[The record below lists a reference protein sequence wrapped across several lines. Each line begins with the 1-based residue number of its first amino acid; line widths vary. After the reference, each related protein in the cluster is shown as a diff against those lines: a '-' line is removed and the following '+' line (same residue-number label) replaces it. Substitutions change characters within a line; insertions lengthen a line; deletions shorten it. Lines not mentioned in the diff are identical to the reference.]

1 MSNKETLIVEN
12 LVKRIGKKTII
23 KGVSFSLQKGEVF
36 GFLGPN
42 GAGKTTTIRMLV
54 GLIRPTKGRISICG
68 QDLEK
73 DFTKAIKHIGCIV
86 ENPELYPY
94 LTGRENLE
102 HFVRMVPSISPLRIN
117 EVVELVGLQN
127 RIDDRVSTYSLGMRQ
142 RLGIAQALLGKPD
155 VLILDEPTNGLDPVG
170 IREMR
175 EFIRSLAEKEGL
187 SVLVSSH
194 LLSEI
199 QLMCDRVA
207 IMSKGE
213 IIKVDTVQQ
222 LLSERER
229 MVWEV
234 EPKEEAYAL
243 LREEVNVTEDEN
255 GKLLTPLY
263 KNKIP
268 EWNEKLVS
276 SGITVKEMSPK
287 LPTLEDLFIELTGG
301 RPLINLIFN
310 EMIKISRKRK
320 LLIISAIVA
329 VLVAMF
335 TYAQFREIQ
344 RITERLGTTDWR
356 AQLQQD
362 IIDAENRLN
371 SSSMSD
377 EYKEYLRTLID
388 QQKFYL
394 EQNINP
400 QAPGAPT
407 FIRIFLENAIDLFI
421 PLLVMVIA
429 ADLVSSEASGG
440 TIKLLLTRP
449 VKRSRILLSKL
460 LAMILSVSLIVWIV
474 ILLSYLISGIVLGYG
489 GWNLPILSGFESVNG
504 ELSTQNV
511 HLIPQWQYILMEA
524 GLVWFVAIIVGSL
537 TFMLSVI
544 MRSTAAVMGIILAS
558 LISGVIL
565 SNTISSWE
573 SAKYLFMINLRL
585 TDYLRG
591 FAPPIE
597 GMTLGFSIS
606 VLAAWGATA
615 IFIAFYSFT
624 RKDVY

>member
-54 GLIRPTKGRISICG
+54 GLIRPTKGRISIGG

-243 LREEVNVTEDEN
+243 LGEEVNVTEDEN

-301 RPLINLIFN
+301 
-310 EMIKISRKRK
+310 E
-320 LLIISAIVA
+320 
-329 VLVAMF
+329 
-335 TYAQFREIQ
+335 T
-344 RITERLGTTDWR
+344 
-356 AQLQQD
+356 
-362 IIDAENRLN
+362 ID
-371 SSSMSD
+371 
-377 EYKEYLRTLID
+377 
-388 QQKFYL
+388 
-394 EQNINP
+394 
-400 QAPGAPT
+400 
-407 FIRIFLENAIDLFI
+407 
-421 PLLVMVIA
+421 
-429 ADLVSSEASGG
+429 
-440 TIKLLLTRP
+440 
-449 VKRSRILLSKL
+449 
-460 LAMILSVSLIVWIV
+460 
-474 ILLSYLISGIVLGYG
+474 
-489 GWNLPILSGFESVNG
+489 
-504 ELSTQNV
+504 
-511 HLIPQWQYILMEA
+511 
-524 GLVWFVAIIVGSL
+524 
-537 TFMLSVI
+537 
-544 MRSTAAVMGIILAS
+544 
-558 LISGVIL
+558 
-565 SNTISSWE
+565 
-573 SAKYLFMINLRL
+573 
-585 TDYLRG
+585 
-591 FAPPIE
+591 
-597 GMTLGFSIS
+597 
-606 VLAAWGATA
+606 
-615 IFIAFYSFT
+615 
-624 RKDVY
+624 